1 MANEFS
7 KKSSLTNLN
16 TESLETY
23 NKNVGGAHA
32 LHGLVTKNVSPMC
45 QYILGS

>member
-1 MANEFS
+1 MEVS
-7 KKSSLTNLN
+7 DTSSLTNLN

-32 LHGLVTKNVSPMC
+32 LHGLVAEN
-45 QYILGS
+45 IARND